1 MNNQPYQPPNNNPS
15 RFSATSDY
23 HREEKE
29 FEEKVVEIK
38 RVSKK
43 TKGGNQIG
51 FTALVVIGNKNGQI
65 GKGHAYAKDVSS
77 AIQKAIR
84 RAKRSLIT
92 IPLKD
97 GTISRPLSLKFKA
110 AQIIIRPGRLG
121 GGLVAGGPVRIIAE
135 LAGIKHL
142 VAKIK
147 GSRNKHAN
155 VTCVFKAFSK
165 L

>member
-1 MNNQPYQPPNNNPS
+1 MNNQPYQPANNNPS

-65 GKGHAYAKDVSS
+65 GKRFR
-77 AIQKAIR
+77 QKIR
-84 RAKRSLIT
+84 L
-92 IPLKD
+92 
-97 GTISRPLSLKFKA
+97 
-110 AQIIIRPGRLG
+110 
-121 GGLVAGGPVRIIAE
+121 
-135 LAGIKHL
+135 
-142 VAKIK
+142 
-147 GSRNKHAN
+147 
-155 VTCVFKAFSK
+155 
-165 L
+165 